1 MSPVHPTSSNPTA
14 IQICNRNHKSIN
26 SLWIKTSLKFL
37 LNVQFHSKK
46 RHFTEVTHCTHCWLW
61 PSNVVHHHWRI
72 RRIRNRLVS
81 QCTSNISKLPW
92 AHLHHITIWPSIT
105 LFPNNQLQKDTES
118 PDAADICVKDSGKTH
133 RLVFSYLLEV
143 ATASPHEHHRII
155 SVCVRSHGRH
165 PVRAVVEQ
173 RNALNDPQSSERLVQ
188 NQAAEIITNLLGL
201 RDKKN
206 NEE

>member
-1 MSPVHPTSSNPTA
+1 M
-14 IQICNRNHKSIN
+14 
-26 SLWIKTSLKFL
+26 
-37 LNVQFHSKK
+37 
-46 RHFTEVTHCTHCWLW
+46 HFKYKQTPLSTF
-61 PSNVVHHHWRI
+61 N
-72 RRIRNRLVS
+72 
-81 QCTSNISKLPW
+81 
-92 AHLHHITIWPSIT
+92 LHHITIWPSIT

-118 PDAADICVKDSGKTH
+118 PGAADICVKDSGKTH
-133 RLVFSYLLEV
+133 RLFFSYLLEV

-201 RDKKN
+201 RDKKKQWRVISYN
-206 NEE
+206 LEDCFCVRVLKKNRVRGYIKNVIIFFLNI